1 MQVNVNQ
8 NTDIRQYTQTVQKME
23 KTSTVAV
30 EAPDMK
36 ETVSSVQKQD
46 VDCAEFNKDR
56 AVTSKMSESERA
68 SLVQSLKE
76 DLNNQ
81 MSRFTNMMMQTFQKQ
96 GITANQA
103 KGNDFWKMIASGN
116 FTVDPQIKAEAQEAI
131 SENGY
136 WGVSQTSQRI
146 FDFAYALAGDDVDK
160 MKEMQAAV
168 EKGFQQ
174 AGVTWGGE
182 PVTERAKRCYG
193 FTALPCFS
201 ILNVRKN
208 AAYTMH
214 TLFFFGWGGGQSS
227 STLWPVAVFLVYFRD
242 SDISYPVKF
251 VFVNH
256 IVFYTD

>member
-1 MQVNVNQ
+1 
-8 NTDIRQYTQTVQKME
+8 ME

-30 EAPDMK
+30 EASDMK

-182 PVTERAKRCYG
+182 LPSICGNTHTAVTK
-193 FTALPCFS
+193 
-201 ILNVRKN
+201 
-208 AAYTMH
+208 
-214 TLFFFGWGGGQSS
+214 LFDDYYAQQG
-227 STLWPVAVFLVYFRD
+227 
-242 SDISYPVKF
+242 
-251 VFVNH
+251 
-256 IVFYTD
+256 IV

>member
-8 NTDIRQYTQTVQKME
+8 NTDIRQYTQTVQNME
-23 KTSTVAV
+23 KTSAVAV

-56 AVTSKMSESERA
+56 AIISKMSESERA

-96 GITANQA
+96 GIIANQA
-103 KGNDFWKMIASGN
+103 KGNNFWKMIASGN
-116 FTVDPQIKAEAQEAI
+116 FTVDPQIKTEAQEAI

-146 FDFAYALAGDDVDK
+146 FDFACALAGDDVDK

-174 AGVTWGGE
+174 AGVAWGGE
-182 PVTERAKRCYG
+182 LPSICGNTHTAVTKMFDDYYAQRG
-193 FTALPCFS
+193 T
-201 ILNVRKN
+201 V
-208 AAYTMH
+208 
-214 TLFFFGWGGGQSS
+214 
-227 STLWPVAVFLVYFRD
+227 
-242 SDISYPVKF
+242 
-251 VFVNH
+251 
-256 IVFYTD
+256 

>member
-8 NTDIRQYTQTVQKME
+8 NTDIRQYTQTVQNME
-23 KTSTVAV
+23 KASTVTV
-30 EAPDMK
+30 DAPDMK

-56 AVTSKMSESERA
+56 AITSKMSESERA

-76 DLNNQ
+76 DLSNQ

-146 FDFAYALAGDDVDK
+146 FDFACALAGDDVDK

-174 AGVTWGGE
+174 AGLAWGGE
-182 PVTERAKRCYG
+182 LPSICGNTHTAVTQ
-193 FTALPCFS
+193 
-201 ILNVRKN
+201 
-208 AAYTMH
+208 
-214 TLFFFGWGGGQSS
+214 LFDDYYAQRG
-227 STLWPVAVFLVYFRD
+227 
-242 SDISYPVKF
+242 
-251 VFVNH
+251 
-256 IVFYTD
+256 IV